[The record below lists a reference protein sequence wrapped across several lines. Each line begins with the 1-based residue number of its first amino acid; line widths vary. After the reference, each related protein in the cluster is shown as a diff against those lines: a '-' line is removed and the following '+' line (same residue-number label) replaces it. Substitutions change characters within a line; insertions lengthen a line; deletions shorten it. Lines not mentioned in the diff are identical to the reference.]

1 MFWNRDQITEYA
13 IKSLQTFQLMI
24 PFLYTL
30 DCHLL
35 NVAGCVTQTLNT
47 FEITHFWDS
56 FLWLVLVTCFHNVF
70 SSPKTD
76 KKTELY
82 LNNAY

>member
-13 IKSLQTFQLMI
+13 IKSLQAFQLMI

-47 FEITHFWDS
+47 FEITHFLRLIFVVSACDM
-56 FLWLVLVTCFHNVF
+56 F
-70 SSPKTD
+70 P
-76 KKTELY
+76 
-82 LNNAY
+82 